1 LADQSGG
8 NHGSREAVDQT
19 RTRAAVDSTG
29 VCDDR
34 RQRRLSRRVRRPH
47 NQQDGIVTINNATTF
62 CIGLPAAGGFC
73 GSPSWATS
81 RNLQDLAPGDCIRVT
96 YTAADA
102 TVDSVTGA
110 WRLPDC
116 HHAPPAAAVAP

>member
-1 LADQSGG
+1 MAVVKPSTRLAPGRLWTALG
-8 NHGSREAVDQT
+8 CVAVAISVGPLAGC
-19 RTRAAVDSTG
+19 AA
-29 VCDDR
+29 
-34 RQRRLSRRVRRPH
+34 PH
-47 NQQDGIVTINNATTF
+47 NQQDGIVTINNASTF
-62 CIGLPAAGGFC
+62 CIGLPAASGFC

-102 TVDSVTGA
+102 TVDTVTGA

-116 HHAPPAAAVAP
+116 HHAPPAVAP